1 MGITFIGLILILYLG
16 PESSGGE
23 KKLWTSIN
31 TDAFLAVTAHFVDE
45 NTTLKSVELG
55 VTHFPQ
61 AHTALNL
68 VRVKKELLVQWGI
81 SNEVSC
87 LVTDGVAM
95 PSV

>member
-23 KKLWTSIN
+23 KKLW
-31 TDAFLAVTAHFVDE
+31 TAHFVDE

-68 VRVKKELLVQWGI
+68 VRVKKELLVQWSI